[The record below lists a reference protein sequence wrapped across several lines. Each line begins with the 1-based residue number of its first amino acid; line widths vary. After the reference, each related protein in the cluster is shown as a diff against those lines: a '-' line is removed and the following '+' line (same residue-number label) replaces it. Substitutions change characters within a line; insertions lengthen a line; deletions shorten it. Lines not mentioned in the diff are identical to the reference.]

1 MLARKLYF
9 TVKPIYFPSFSV
21 WRQIID
27 PGDHKE
33 LNQKWMLERIEE
45 IGLERVEF
53 WTSKNLGSDDKWYY
67 DQWITTYG
75 ILKNKLCVVPKVSGL
90 WKLPGL
96 IDNKL
101 YFPAMD
107 DSKTCWHGRNYRSC
121 DVELRIIPYGCKW
134 WHFRPFQSFKEH
146 VKKFNEITENVYKLE
161 FGNMFTNENLSRLH
175 RN

>member
-1 MLARKLYF
+1 ML
-9 TVKPIYFPSFSV
+9 VKKFYLKVNYISFSSFSV

-27 PGDHKE
+27 PSGHKE
-33 LNQKWMLERIEE
+33 LNQPWMLERIEE

-75 ILKNKLCVVPKVSGL
+75 ILKNKLCVVPEVSGL

-101 YFPAMD
+101 YFPDMD
-107 DSKTCWHGRNYRSC
+107 DSSTCWHGENYRDC
-121 DVELRIIPYGCKW
+121 NKGHTHRKGGCKW
-134 WHFRPFQSFKEH
+134 WHFFPRQRYREM
-146 VKKFNEITENVYKLE
+146 VKKFNQITDHQYNITFV
-161 FGNMFTNENLSRLH
+161 
-175 RN
+175 